1 MVKNLFGKAGSTHA
15 RNDNIAAPHI
25 PVASLLYFKDIPKKS
40 KYGVL
45 NNVLMLTH
53 SAITETDSFIM
64 GQAINIPMRK
74 KFGQLLLDHN
84 HTCHTQNQFLPIW
97 RGSVGRFGVEDW
109 SIVSMLVRKSVNIP
123 KHAELHEFG
132 AFALYLPVS
141 PKSVD
146 NIVKFVHTKKNPEP
160 FLLTFGETILE
171 KADIRELQAAGYCHV
186 TPATHEAVFHPD
198 AQERVRIAFPHLF
211 EHKPDGNT
219 PPAPKR

>member
-1 MVKNLFGKAGSTHA
+1 MIKKLFGKAGSTQA
-15 RNDNIAAPHI
+15 RNDNIVAPHI
-25 PVASLLYFKDIPKKS
+25 PVASLLYFTGIPKKS

-53 SAITETDSFIM
+53 SAISETDSFIT

-74 KFGQLLLDHN
+74 KFGQLLQDHN
-84 HTCHTQNQFLPIW
+84 HICHAQNRFLPLW
-97 RGSVGRFGVEDW
+97 QGSIGRFGVEDW
-109 SIVSMLVRKSVNIP
+109 IIVSMLLKKSVNIP

-132 AFALYLPVS
+132 AFALYRPVS

-146 NIVKFVHTKKNPEP
+146 NIVKWAQTKKNPEP
-160 FLLTFGETILE
+160 FLLTFGETVLE

-186 TPATHEAVFHPD
+186 APATHKAVFHPD
-198 AQERVRIAFPHLF
+198 ARERVRIAFPHLF
-211 EHKPDGNT
+211 EHGPGGNT